1 MVEWREA
8 DGQLLRTMDR
18 IGRYRIIDELGRGA
32 MGVVYRAEDPK
43 IGREVAIKTLKLA
56 DKADA
61 SEIDGLRERLM
72 REAQSAGRL
81 SHPGIVT
88 VYDVDEDEG
97 VAFIAMEYV
106 EGKTFD
112 DYLRDGLMRDLN
124 FGAEVLL
131 QAAAALDYAHS
142 KEIVH
147 RDIKPANL
155 MLTAKSVVK
164 IMDFGIAR
172 ISSSQLTQTGTV
184 MGTPSYMS
192 PEQVRGEGLDGRA
205 DQFSLGVIA
214 YEMLT
219 GKKPFAGDNL
229 TAVIFKIVSA
239 EPVPVTQ
246 LCPWLGPEVDAV
258 MARVLAKKADDRY
271 KSCQDFAQ
279 SFRAAVQAVVVPADA
294 EIATAPGL
302 DPAITAEV
310 AKETA
315 GSNDETQIST
325 SKMPAL
331 ERTPV
336 LPPIERPIEGA
347 SSVESEK
354 SSKRR
359 LVGWIAGLAAAGLL
373 VFAGAVQATTGD
385 LFVDPVEAARQAWA
399 TWFDAPEL
407 LIEEVEAPPPVDFEP
422 LAAEP
427 VETATEE
434 PAPAVTETAAAAPT
448 APLAAPAEST
458 TTPLLAPAAA
468 PSVAAAPKRTPRVT
482 TTSVY
487 FRTTPPGATV
497 VIDNRAEW
505 TCRTPCRIE
514 NLPGGSRQVIARLA
528 GFQTTRRTFQ
538 AGADSEMIVEIELED
553 SRIQLLVTSEPSGA
567 DIYVDG
573 RLMPQ
578 KTDAKIPLPE
588 GTYRIRVSK
597 AEVGEAEQV
606 VQVDRQSL
614 PFAQFTLQRPTP

>member
-1 MVEWREA
+1 MKLTVSFSR
-8 DGQLLRTMDR
+8 RMDR

-61 SEIDGLRERLM
+61 SEVDGLRERLM

-88 VYDVDEDEG
+88 VYDVDEDQG

-112 DYLRDGLMRDLN
+112 DYLRDGLMHDLK

-142 KEIVH
+142 KDIVH

-155 MLTAKSVVK
+155 MLTAKNVVK

-172 ISSSQLTQTGTV
+172 IASSQLTQTGTV

-192 PEQVRGEGLDGRA
+192 PEQVRGDGLDGRA

-219 GKKPFAGDNL
+219 GKKPFVGDNL
-229 TAVIFKIVSA
+229 TAVIFKIVSS
-239 EPVPVTQ
+239 EPVRVTQ

-258 MARVLAKKADDRY
+258 MARVLAKRPDDRY
-271 KSCQDFAQ
+271 KSCQEFAQ
-279 SFRAAVQAVVVPADA
+279 SFRAAVQMVVVPADA
-294 EIATAPGL
+294 QVATSPGL
-302 DPAITAEV
+302 DPSITQDISRP
-310 AKETA
+310 TA
-315 GSNDETQIST
+315 ASEDETQIST
-325 SKMPAL
+325 S
-331 ERTPV
+331 RTPAFEPTPA
-336 LPPIERPIEGA
+336 LPPIERKDSIG
-347 SSVESEK
+347 SEPPQR
-354 SSKRR
+354 SRW
-359 LVGWIAGLAAAGLL
+359 LGWVAGLAAVGVLAF
-373 VFAGAVQATTGD
+373 VGAVQATTGD
-385 LFVDPVEAARQAWA
+385 LFANPVQAARQAWA
-399 TWFDAPEL
+399 VWFGTTEL
-407 LIEEVEAPPPVDFEP
+407 TIETVEAPPPPPVALEP
-422 LAAEP
+422 LGVA
-427 VETATEE
+427 VQE
-434 PAPAVTETAAAAPT
+434 PAPPVAEAAVSAPV
-448 APLAAPAEST
+448 AVPAT
-458 TTPLLAPAAA
+458 QLDAPAAS
-468 PSVAAAPKRTPRVT
+468 PAAPQQPAPAASQRASRAAG
-482 TTSVY
+482 TSVY

-497 VIDNRAEW
+497 VVDNRAEW

-514 NLPGGSRQVIARLA
+514 DLPRGSRQVVARLA
-528 GFQTTRRTFQ
+528 GYQTMRRDFE
-538 AGADSEMIVEIELED
+538 AGSDAEMIIEIELED
-553 SRIQLLVTSEPSGA
+553 SRIQLLITSEPSAA

-597 AEVGEAEQV
+597 AGVGEAEQV

-614 PFAQFTLQRPTP
+614 PFAKFILQRPAP

>member
-1 MVEWREA
+1 
-8 DGQLLRTMDR
+8 MDR

-88 VYDVDEDEG
+88 VYDVDEDQG

-112 DYLRDGLMRDLN
+112 DYLRDGLIHDLN
-124 FGAEVLL
+124 FAADVLL

-155 MLTAKSVVK
+155 MLTARNVVK

-229 TAVIFKIVSA
+229 TAVIFKIVSS
-239 EPVPVTQ
+239 EPVKATQ

-258 MARVLAKKADDRY
+258 IARVLAKKAEDRY
-271 KSCQDFAQ
+271 KSCQAFAE
-279 SFRAAVQAVVVPADA
+279 SFRAAVQAVVVPTDA
-294 EIATAPGL
+294 EVATSPGL
-302 DPAITAEV
+302 DPSITQDV
-310 AKETA
+310 SKEAA
-315 GSNDETQIST
+315 GANDETQIST

-331 ERTPV
+331 EEPPT
-336 LPPIERPIEGA
+336 LPPIEPIEPT
-347 SSVESEK
+347 EK
-354 SSKRR
+354 SSRGR
-359 LVGWIAGLAAAGLL
+359 WIGWVGGLAAVGLL
-373 VFAGAVQATTGD
+373 AFAGAVQATTGD
-385 LFVDPVEAARQAWA
+385 LFANPVEAARQAWS
-399 TWFDAPEL
+399 TWFDAAEL
-407 LIEEVEAPPPVDFEP
+407 VIEAEGLPVPPIDWEPVV
-422 LAAEP
+422 AEP
-427 VETATEE
+427 VETTTEG
-434 PAPAVTETAAAAPT
+434 PPPTAVETAATPPPVAAPAPVAAPT
-448 APLAAPAEST
+448 PQPT
-458 TTPLLAPAAA
+458 VPAAS
-468 PSVAAAPKRTPRVT
+468 PPVVAAPKRAPRVT
-482 TTSVY
+482 ATSVY

-497 VIDNRAEW
+497 VVDTRAEW

-514 NLPGGSRQVIARLA
+514 KLPRGSRTVIARLA

-553 SRIQLLVTSEPSGA
+553 SRVQLLITSQPSGA

-588 GTYRIRVSK
+588 GTYRVRVSK
-597 AEVGEAEQV
+597 AGVGEAEQV

-614 PFAQFTLQRPTP
+614 PFAQFVLEKPTP

>member
-1 MVEWREA
+1 
-8 DGQLLRTMDR
+8 MDR

-43 IGREVAIKTLKLA
+43 IGREVAIKTLRLA
-56 DKADA
+56 DKAEA

-88 VYDVDEDEG
+88 VYDVDEDQG
-97 VAFIAMEYV
+97 VTFIAMEYV

-112 DYLRDGLMRDLN
+112 DYLHGGLMRDLD
-124 FGAEVLL
+124 FGADVLM
-131 QAAAALDYAHS
+131 QAAIALDYAHS

-155 MLTAKSVVK
+155 MVTAKSVVK

-205 DQFSLGVIA
+205 DQFALGVIA

-219 GKKPFAGDNL
+219 GTKPFAGDTL
-229 TAVIFKIVSA
+229 TALIFKIVSA
-239 EPVPVTQ
+239 APARVTQ
-246 LCPWLGPEVDAV
+246 LCPWLSPEVDAV
-258 MARVLAKKADDRY
+258 IARALAKKADDRY
-271 KSCQDFAQ
+271 PTCQEFAQ
-279 SFRAAVQAVVVPADA
+279 SFRAAVKAVVVPADA
-294 EIATAPGL
+294 QVATSPGL
-302 DPAITAEV
+302 DPSITQDV

-315 GSNDETQIST
+315 AANDETQIS
-325 SKMPAL
+325 SAKMPAL
-331 ERTPV
+331 ERGPA
-336 LPPIERPIEGA
+336 LPPIERNA
-347 SSVESEK
+347 SDESEESPK
-354 SSKRR
+354 GRW
-359 LVGWIAGLAAAGLL
+359 LGWVAGLAAVGLL
-373 VFAGAVQATTGD
+373 AFAGAVQATTGE
-385 LFVDPVEAARQAWA
+385 LFVSPLGAARQAWS
-399 TWFDAPEL
+399 TWFGEAAPALEAEEL
-407 LIEEVEAPPPVDFEP
+407 PPAVGLEP
-422 LAAEP
+422 LAAETL
-427 VETATEE
+427 ETATEE
-434 PAPAVTETAAAAPT
+434 LSPAATDSAATEPPPTAAPT
-448 APLAAPAEST
+448 NQSAV
-458 TTPLLAPAAA
+458 PAAA
-468 PSVAAAPKRTPRVT
+468 PPPPAASVAAAPKRAPRVT

-497 VIDNRAEW
+497 VVDNRAEW

-514 NLPGGSRQVIARLA
+514 DLPGGSRQVIARLA
-528 GFQTTRRTFQ
+528 GYQTTRRTFE
-538 AGADSEMIVEIELED
+538 AGADSEMIVEIQLED
-553 SRIQLLVTSEPSGA
+553 SRIQLLITSEPSGA

-573 RLMPQ
+573 RLATQ

-597 AEVGEAEQV
+597 ADVGEAEQV

-614 PFAQFTLQRPTP
+614 PFAQFILQKPTP

>member
-1 MVEWREA
+1 MVEWKEA

-18 IGRYRIIDELGRGA
+18 IGRYRIINELGRGA

-56 DKADA
+56 DQAEA

-88 VYDVDEDEG
+88 VYDVDEDQG

-106 EGKTFD
+106 EGRTFD
-112 DYLRDGLMRDLN
+112 DYLREGLLHDLD
-124 FGAEVLL
+124 FGADVLL

-155 MLTAKSVVK
+155 MLTAKNVVK
-164 IMDFGIAR
+164 VMDFGIAR

-192 PEQVRGEGLDGRA
+192 PEQVRGESLDGRA

-239 EPVPVTQ
+239 QQASVTQ
-246 LCPWLGPEVDAV
+246 LCSWLGPDIDAV
-258 MARVLAKKADDRY
+258 ISRVLAKNPNDRY
-271 KSCQDFAQ
+271 KSCQDFAE
-279 SFRAAVQAVVVPADA
+279 SFRAAVRNVVVPADA
-294 EIATAPGL
+294 EVATAPGL
-302 DPAITAEV
+302 DPSITQDV
-310 AKETA
+310 SKQTA
-315 GSNDETQIST
+315 GSDDETQIST
-325 SKMPAL
+325 AKMPAFAAM
-331 ERTPV
+331 PA
-336 LPPIERPIEGA
+336 LPPIERSE
-347 SSVESEK
+347 SVERS
-354 SSKRR
+354 SSKRWI
-359 LVGWIAGLAAAGLL
+359 GWIAGLAAVGLL
-373 VFAGAVQATTGD
+373 AFAGVVQATTGSF
-385 LFVDPVEAARQAWA
+385 FVNPVGAARQ
-399 TWFDAPEL
+399 TWSMWFG
-407 LIEEVEAPPPVDFEP
+407 
-422 LAAEP
+422 AAEP
-427 VETATEE
+427 VAEAEE
-434 PAPAVTETAAAAPT
+434 LSPAVDLEPVVTAPVENAAQEPPPAAAAEPPTTVAAPTPAAAQTTETAAPAAVP
-448 APLAAPAEST
+448 P
-458 TTPLLAPAAA
+458 PAAA
-468 PSVAAAPKRTPRVT
+468 PVAATPKRAPRVT
-482 TTSVY
+482 TTAVY

-514 NLPGGSRQVIARLA
+514 DLPRGSRQVIARLA
-528 GFQTTRRTFQ
+528 GYQTTRRNFE

-553 SRIQLLVTSEPSGA
+553 SRVQLLITSEPSGA

-588 GTYRIRVSK
+588 GTYRIRVTK
-597 AEVGEAEQV
+597 ADVGEAEQV

-614 PFAQFTLQRPTP
+614 PFAQFILQRPTP

>member
-1 MVEWREA
+1 
-8 DGQLLRTMDR
+8 MDR

-56 DKADA
+56 DKAEP

-88 VYDVDEDEG
+88 VYDVDEDHG

-112 DYLRDGLMRDLN
+112 DYLREGLLHDLD
-124 FGAEVLL
+124 FGADVLL

-155 MLTAKSVVK
+155 MLTAKNVVK

-192 PEQVRGEGLDGRA
+192 PEQVRGESLDGRA

-229 TAVIFKIVSA
+229 TAVIFKIVSSEA
-239 EPVPVTQ
+239 IPVTQ

-258 MARVLAKKADDRY
+258 LARVLAKNAGDRY
-271 KSCQDFAQ
+271 KNCQDFAE
-279 SFRAAVQAVVVPADA
+279 SFRAAVRNVVVPAGA
-294 EIATAPGL
+294 EAATAPGL
-302 DPAITAEV
+302 DPSITQDVSKATV
-310 AKETA
+310 ASE
-315 GSNDETQIST
+315 DETQIST
-325 SKMPAL
+325 ARMPAFQ
-331 ERTPV
+331 EAPA
-336 LPPIERPIEGA
+336 LPPIARSERGER
-347 SSVESEK
+347 SSG
-354 SSKRR
+354 KRW
-359 LVGWIAGLAAAGLL
+359 LGGIVALAAVGLL
-373 VFAGAVQATTGD
+373 AFAGAVQATTGT
-385 LFVDPVEAARQAWA
+385 LFADPVGAARQAWA
-399 TWFDAPEL
+399 MWFGAAAPVMEAEEL
-407 LIEEVEAPPPVDFEP
+407 PPPVEPEPALTAPVESATQQTPSAAPEAPPTPTIAP
-422 LAAEP
+422 SAQTAPTAA
-427 VETATEE
+427 
-434 PAPAVTETAAAAPT
+434 APPPAAAAP
-448 APLAAPAEST
+448 A
-458 TTPLLAPAAA
+458 
-468 PSVAAAPKRTPRVT
+468 AAAPKRAARAT
-482 TTSVY
+482 TTSAY
-487 FRTTPPGATV
+487 FRTTPPGVTV
-497 VIDNRAEW
+497 VVDDRAEW

-514 NLPGGSRQVIARLA
+514 NLPSGQRQVTAQLA
-528 GFQTTRRTFQ
+528 GYQTTRRTFQ
-538 AGADSEMIVEIELED
+538 AGAGAEMIIEIELED
-553 SRIQLLVTSEPSGA
+553 SRVQLLVTSEPSGA

-573 RLMPQ
+573 RLQAQ

-588 GTYRIRVSK
+588 GTYRIRVTK
-597 AEVGEAEQV
+597 ANVGEAEQV
-606 VQVDRQSL
+606 VQVTRQSL
-614 PFAQFTLQRPTP
+614 PFAQFILQKPTP